1 VIKFIT
7 CKKGSDLFIVK
18 LSIDNV
24 NNVLRFIY
32 EIYKVKDKSLHSSI
46 EDSFKTNPESV
57 SVFSEISSEK
67 VFVQSLSQLECGE
80 YLSKFNL
87 DYSNLNNIRELV
99 LPRLKLNLENYK
111 IIIVHNFMKFFFEE
125 YEKIKLNFS
134 LSTNTKEKTETLV
147 TNNKITISN
156 IMSLIKNNLIL
167 YYVHNYLDSFYYN
180 LEYNTFELNNKTL
193 KLHMNNFIYDL
204 STTDSKNIY
213 LLICNLN
220 ESDEEIKNT
229 LNISFRTLIKIIN
242 NELLT
247 SNTDNKISEETLIKI
262 NVLNILCL
270 IYGVK
275 FIFGT
280 KISYEKLKYVS
291 ILNYVFLQLMKNQ
304 KNLEYDRIEIIES
317 LNQSEGEINTHIDI
331 EKISEKYKYLIKL
344 SKEEFIKSI
353 LHDINE
359 SDNSNIDYNSK
370 PSLNLQNPKIL
381 NISYLLELTEERPN
395 NLINY
400 TKIEIP
406 NFIKANKIITDEYL
420 QILYI
425 INSSGFID
433 KSKLNLRITKF
444 SDIIIND
451 IFKIIDK
458 DYSNLISTLIIMNTV
473 INTAF
478 KEKELVDEYSKL
490 FILYKIVIPYL
501 YDKYNIDKFID
512 YFL

>member
-1 VIKFIT
+1 
-7 CKKGSDLFIVK
+7 
-18 LSIDNV
+18 
-24 NNVLRFIY
+24 
-32 EIYKVKDKSLHSSI
+32 
-46 EDSFKTNPESV
+46 
-57 SVFSEISSEK
+57 
-67 VFVQSLSQLECGE
+67 
-80 YLSKFNL
+80 
-87 DYSNLNNIRELV
+87 
-99 LPRLKLNLENYK
+99 
-111 IIIVHNFMKFFFEE
+111 
-125 YEKIKLNFS
+125 
-134 LSTNTKEKTETLV
+134 
-147 TNNKITISN
+147 
-156 IMSLIKNNLIL
+156 
-167 YYVHNYLDSFYYN
+167 
-180 LEYNTFELNNKTL
+180 
-193 KLHMNNFIYDL
+193 
-204 STTDSKNIY
+204 
-213 LLICNLN
+213 
-220 ESDEEIKNT
+220 
-229 LNISFRTLIKIIN
+229 
-242 NELLT
+242 
-247 SNTDNKISEETLIKI
+247 
-262 NVLNILCL
+262 
-270 IYGVK
+270 
-275 FIFGT
+275 
-280 KISYEKLKYVS
+280 
-291 ILNYVFLQLMKNQ
+291 MKNQ